1 MTVRT
6 PNFNLSLGSVDFS
19 DRGKKKY
26 VQSIEVDQT
35 SDGPSSFKIILDDS
49 DNTFSEGGSCKIR
62 EGDACQIELGF
73 VETKVKKV
81 IEGLVTGVKANRKEY
96 SRMLYEITGFDGL
109 QALTRGRHRRSWE
122 NIKISDIV
130 STIAG
135 ECSLSA
141 DCDDTGSPVPYVVQN
156 NLTNLAFLQER
167 AKRIGFEVKVEER
180 RLVFKKP
187 KKTDSNL
194 TLCWHYRS
202 NTDECLLQRCDF
214 DTTTMNVVNK
224 VVVRWYDEKAAKPIV
239 AEATAGGGGGGGGG
253 GGLLAGILG
262 GKMGGEADAGE
273 RASSNNPETTIQIS
287 DTPVYSQEE
296 AETLANSVLNQ
307 RADNYL
313 TGKGSCEGNAG
324 LKCGVMVKI
333 RDIGKEM
340 DGEYYITKAKHV
352 LKVGNGQGYGYWTQ
366 FEVSRSGR

>member
-1 MTVRT
+1 
-6 PNFNLSLGSVDFS
+6 
-19 DRGKKKY
+19 
-26 VQSIEVDQT
+26 
-35 SDGPSSFKIILDDS
+35 
-49 DNTFSEGGSCKIR
+49 
-62 EGDACQIELGF
+62 
-73 VETKVKKV
+73 
-81 IEGLVTGVKANRKEY
+81 
-96 SRMLYEITGFDGL
+96 MLYEITGFDGL

-141 DCDDTGSPVPYVVQN
+141 DCDDTGSPVPFVVQN

-187 KKTDSNL
+187 QKTDSGL
-194 TLCWHYRS
+194 TLCWKPNYSYRS
-202 NTDECLLQRCDF
+202 DTKECLLQRCDF

-239 AEATAGGGGGGGGG
+239 AESTDISGGNMAGDAT
-253 GGLLAGILG
+253 
-262 GKMGGEADAGE
+262 AGE

>member
-6 PNFNLSLGSVDFS
+6 PNFKLTLGSIDFS
-19 DRGKKKY
+19 SRGKKKY
-26 VQSIEVDQT
+26 VQSIEVEQT
-35 SDGPSSFKIILDDS
+35 SEGPSAFKILLDDS
-49 DNTFSEGGSCKIR
+49 DKLFSEGSECKIR
-62 EGDACQIELGF
+62 EGDACKIELGF
-73 VETKVKKV
+73 IETEVKQV
-81 IEGLVTGVKANRKEY
+81 IEGIVTGVKANRKEY
-96 SRMLYEITGFDGL
+96 SRMIYEVTGYDGL

-130 STIAG
+130 STIAS

-141 DCDDTGSPVPYVVQN
+141 DCDDTGSPVPFVVQN

-187 KKTDSNL
+187 QKVDSGL
-194 TLCWHYRS
+194 TLCWKPNYAADGA
-202 NTDECLLQRCDF
+202 NQCLLQRCDF
-214 DTTTMNVVNK
+214 NTTTMNVVNK
-224 VVVRWYDEKAAKPIV
+224 VVVRWYDEKQAKAIV
-239 AEATAGGGGGGGGG
+239 AESSDIDGGNMAGDS
-253 GGLLAGILG
+253 
-262 GKMGGEADAGE
+262 DAGE
-273 RASSNNPETTIQIS
+273 RAASNNPETTIQIS

-296 AETLANSVLNQ
+296 AETLAKSVLNQ

-333 RDIGKEM
+333 KDVGKEM

-352 LKVGNGQGYGYWTQ
+352 LKVGNGQGFGYWTD

>member
-6 PNFNLSLGSVDFS
+6 PNFKLSLGSVDFS
-19 DRGKKKY
+19 NRGKKKY

-62 EGDACQIELGF
+62 EGDACKIELGF
-73 VETKVKKV
+73 IETEVKQV

-141 DCDDTGSPVPYVVQN
+141 DCDDTGSPVPFVVQN

-187 KKTDSNL
+187 QKTDSGL
-194 TLCWHYRS
+194 TLCWKPNYSYRS
-202 NTDECLLQRCDF
+202 DTKECLLQRCDF

-239 AEATAGGGGGGGGG
+239 AESTDISGGNMAGDAT
-253 GGLLAGILG
+253 
-262 GKMGGEADAGE
+262 AGE

-352 LKVGNGQGYGYWTQ
+352 LKVGNGQGFGYWTQ